1 MIHVY
6 NIIWDKE
13 VDGEIQDVNLPEE
26 VYLEDNDVEDI
37 EEIADF
43 LSDKYG
49 WCILKLDIEE
59 EDKVGV

>member
-26 VYLEDNDVEDI
+26 VYLEDDDVEDM

-49 WCILKLDIEE
+49 WCILELDIEE

>member
-26 VYLEDNDVEDI
+26 VYLEDDDVEDI

-49 WCILKLDIEE
+49 WCILDLDIEE